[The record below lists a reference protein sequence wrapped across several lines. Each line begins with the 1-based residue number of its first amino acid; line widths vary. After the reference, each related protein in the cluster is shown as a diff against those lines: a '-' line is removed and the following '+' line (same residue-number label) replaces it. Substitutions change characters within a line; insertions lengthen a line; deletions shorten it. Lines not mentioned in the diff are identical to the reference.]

1 MNWFSRQVKK
11 IIFIGEPRTADGK
24 PSRYGRLRQRTVLAV
39 AAVSVIPLVSI
50 TSVNYFLYRRSIQK
64 ELTQPIQS
72 IASVTKLSLESF
84 IEERIAAAKYVS
96 SREQPEDLFKK
107 DNLSRIFARMKK
119 SFGGIVDIG
128 VIDSSGIMRTYAG
141 PYELAG
147 KDYRDQ
153 DWFGKVLVRDV
164 YVSDIFL
171 GHRNLPHFVIAVNRE
186 NERGEPVIF
195 RATIDTEGLVQKIQI
210 AGHVQQSDVFLLNR
224 EGILQTSSKRFGE
237 AFQKFPGQVPQYAEG
252 SQLNENLKIGNESYI
267 MGYSFIKESPFL
279 FVIIASREDILA
291 GWQTYKKE
299 LLAFLALSI
308 IAILVIIMGITSG
321 WVERIKQA
329 DLRREATLHNIEHT
343 NRMASIGRLAAGVA
357 HEINNPLAI
366 INEKAGLIKDL
377 LGISGGNTPEKEKLL
392 KQTNTI
398 IQSVARCS
406 EITHRLL
413 GFARH
418 MDIKIEPVAVDALI
432 RDVLGFLEKEADYR
446 DIHVDMQVA
455 SALPMVHSD
464 RGQLQQLFLNLINNA
479 FDAMKKGGRLEIT
492 VRDKPPDHV
501 MVKIKDDGIG
511 IAQKDIEHIFEPFF
525 STKKSKGTGLGLSI
539 SYGIVKKLRGTI
551 YVESE
556 LGKGTTFT
564 VTLPVERPE

>member
-1 MNWFSRQVKK
+1 MNWFVGQVKK
-11 IIFIGEPRTADGK
+11 IIFIDGSRTEDGK
-24 PSRYGRLRQRTVLAV
+24 PSRYRQMWQRTVLAV
-39 AAVSVIPLVSI
+39 AAVSLIPLVSI
-50 TSVNYFLYRRSIQK
+50 TSVNYFLYRRSTQK
-64 ELTQPIQS
+64 ELLQPFQS

-96 SREQPEDLFKK
+96 SREQPEDLFNK
-107 DNLSRIFARMKK
+107 DNLTRIFARMKH

-128 VIDSSGIMRTYAG
+128 VIDSSGIMRTYEG
-141 PYELAG
+141 PYELTG

-186 NERGEPVIF
+186 SERGEPIIF

-210 AGHVQQSDVFLLNR
+210 AGHIQASDVFLLNR
-224 EGILQTSSKRFGE
+224 EGILQTPSSMFGE
-237 AFQKFPGQVPQYAEG
+237 AFQKFPGRIPQYAEG
-252 SQLNENLKIGNESYI
+252 SQLIEDMKIGDRSYI

-279 FVIIASREDILA
+279 FAIIANREDILA

-299 LLAFLALSI
+299 MFAFLALSI

-321 WVERIKQA
+321 WVERIRQA
-329 DLRREATLHNIEHT
+329 DLRREASLHNIEHT

-377 LGISGGNTPEKEKLL
+377 LGMPKENPPDRERLL
-392 KQTNTI
+392 KQTNAI
-398 IQSVARCS
+398 IQSVTRCS

-418 MDIKIEPVAVDALI
+418 IDIKIEPVAIDALI

-446 DIHVDMQVA
+446 DIHIDMQVA
-455 SALPMVHSD
+455 DALPTVHSD

-479 FDAMKKGGRLEIT
+479 FDAMKKGGRLEIS
-492 VRDKPPDHV
+492 VGDKAPNHV
-501 MVKIKDDGIG
+501 IVKIKDDGIG
-511 IAQKDIEHIFEPFF
+511 IARKDIEHIFEPFF

-556 LGKGTTFT
+556 LGEGTTFT
-564 VTLPVERPE
+564 VTLPVERPV

>member
-1 MNWFSRQVKK
+1 MNWFARQVKK
-11 IIFIGEPRTADGK
+11 IIFIERPLTAEGK
-24 PSRYGRLRQRTVLAV
+24 PSRYGRMWQRTVLAV
-39 AAVSVIPLVSI
+39 AAVSIIPLVSI

-64 ELTQPIQS
+64 ELLQPIQS

-96 SREQPEDLFKK
+96 SRERSEDLFVK
-107 DNLSRIFARMKK
+107 DNLTQIFSRMKQ

-141 PYELAG
+141 PYELTG

-153 DWFGKVLVRDV
+153 DWFGKVLVRDE

-171 GHRNLPHFVIAVNRE
+171 GHRNLPHFVIAVKRE

-210 AGHVQQSDVFLLNR
+210 AGNIQQSDVFLINR
-224 EGILQTSSKRFGE
+224 EGILQTPSSMFGE
-237 AFQKFPGQVPQYAEG
+237 AFQKFPGKIPQYAEG
-252 SQLNENLKIGNESYI
+252 SQLIEDMKIGNKSYI
-267 MGYSFIKESPFL
+267 MGYSFIKDSPFL
-279 FVIIASREDILA
+279 FAIIANREDILA

-299 LLAFLALSI
+299 LLAFLLLSI

-329 DLRREATLHNIEHT
+329 DLRREASLHNIEHT

-377 LGISGGNTPEKEKLL
+377 LDLSNENSPDKEKLL
-392 KQTNTI
+392 KQTNSI
-398 IQSVARCS
+398 IQSVSRCS

-418 MDIKIEPVAVDALI
+418 MDIKIEPVAIDALI
-432 RDVLGFLEKEADYR
+432 RDVLGFLEKEAAYR

-455 SALPMVHSD
+455 NALPTIRSD

-479 FDAMKKGGRLEIT
+479 FDAMKKGGKLEISL
-492 VRDKPPDHV
+492 RDKGSDHV
-501 MVKIKDDGIG
+501 VVKIKDDGIG

-551 YVESE
+551 YVESQM
-556 LGKGTTFT
+556 GKGTTFT
-564 VTLPVERPE
+564 VTLPVERPV

>member
-1 MNWFSRQVKK
+1 MNWFARQVKK
-11 IIFIGEPRTADGK
+11 IIYIERPRTADGES
-24 PSRYGRLRQRTVLAV
+24 SRYGRMWQKTVLAV
-39 AAVSVIPLVSI
+39 AAVSIIPLVSI

-64 ELTQPIQS
+64 ELLQPIQS

-96 SREQPEDLFKK
+96 SREQSEDLFVKE
-107 DNLSRIFARMKK
+107 NLTRIFSRMKQ

-141 PYELAG
+141 PYELTG

-171 GHRNLPHFVIAVNRE
+171 GHRNLPHFVIAVKRE
-186 NERGEPVIF
+186 NERGEPLIF

-210 AGHVQQSDVFLLNR
+210 AGNIQQSDAFLVNR
-224 EGILQTSSKRFGE
+224 EGILQTPSNMFGE
-237 AFQKFPGQVPQYAEG
+237 AFQKFPGRIPQYAEG
-252 SQLNENLKIGNESYI
+252 SQLIEDMKIGNESFI
-267 MGYSFIKESPFL
+267 MGYSFIKDSPFL
-279 FVIIASREDILA
+279 FAIIVNREDILA

-299 LLAFLALSI
+299 LLAFLSLSI
-308 IAILVIIMGITSG
+308 ITILVIIMGITSG
-321 WVERIKQA
+321 WVERIKLA
-329 DLRREATLHNIEHT
+329 DLRREASLHNIEHT

-366 INEKAGLIKDL
+366 INEKAGLIRDL
-377 LGISGGNTPEKEKLL
+377 LDLSNENTPDKEKLL
-392 KQTNTI
+392 KQTNSI
-398 IQSVARCS
+398 IQSVSRCS

-418 MDIKIEPVAVDALI
+418 MDIKIEPVAIDALI

-446 DIHVDMQVA
+446 DIHVEVQVVNP
-455 SALPMVHSD
+455 LPTIRSD

-479 FDAMKKGGRLEIT
+479 FDAMKKGGKLEIS
-492 VRDKPPDHV
+492 VRNKDSDHV
-501 MVKIKDDGIG
+501 VVKIKDDGIG

-564 VTLPVERPE
+564 VTLPLERPV

>member
-1 MNWFSRQVKK
+1 MNWFFRRVKK
-11 IIFIGEPRTADGK
+11 IIFIDEPRTADGK
-24 PSRYGRLRQRTVLAV
+24 PSRYGRMWQRTVLAV
-39 AAVSVIPLVSI
+39 AAVSVIPLASI

-107 DNLSRIFARMKK
+107 ENLSRIFARMKK

-141 PYELAG
+141 PYELTG

-186 NERGEPVIF
+186 SERGEPIIF

-224 EGILQTSSKRFGE
+224 DGVLQTSSKRFGE
-237 AFQKFPGQVPQYAEG
+237 AFQKFPGQIPQYAEG
-252 SQLNENLKIGNESYI
+252 SQLVENMKIGDESYI

-279 FVIIASREDILA
+279 FVIVASREDILA

-299 LLAFLALSI
+299 LLAFLALSVV
-308 IAILVIIMGITSG
+308 AILGIIMGITSG

-398 IQSVARCS
+398 IQSVTRCS

-418 MDIKIEPVAVDALI
+418 MDIKIEPVAIDALV

-446 DIHVDMQVA
+446 DIQVDIQVA
-455 SALPMVHSD
+455 NALPMVHSD

-564 VTLPVERPE
+564 VNLPVERPE